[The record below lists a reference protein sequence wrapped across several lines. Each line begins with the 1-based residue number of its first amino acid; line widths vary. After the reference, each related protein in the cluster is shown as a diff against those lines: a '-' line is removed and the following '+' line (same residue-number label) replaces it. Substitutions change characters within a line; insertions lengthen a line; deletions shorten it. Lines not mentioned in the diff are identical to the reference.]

1 MGTYKGKMEC
11 PLCHHTSM
19 IVYLN
24 EDDVTRAE
32 CHRPDCQIAIVE
44 FPDGKQILYDNNKD
58 TQMNLTTPYSLKEM
72 VEESKGSSIELIDP
86 KVIKQVD
93 RTYRCISPSTFSKFR
108 YGGYH
113 KNGTDYEVASIIND
127 SGVVQS
133 QNVRFQVDGK
143 KSFFRCNSPDKDE
156 ANYLFGQYSD
166 QTLTHKKMLVIT
178 EGELDCMSVY
188 QAYAAKGDWIP
199 FCVSLPGGSGSVS
212 VLADQRHWLNKFE
225 EIYLCFD
232 ADEAGQAAVKKAIKI
247 LGTDKVREVKL
258 KAEYKDA
265 NGYITA
271 GAWDDLR
278 YAINNATSPA
288 IPCITRK
295 HGILNMLNSAAPPVL
310 PTGVQVLDK
319 ILSGGLAYGGLNV
332 IVGGTGLGKCL
343 GFGTK
348 VMMSNGVKKEV
359 QDIQVGDYVMA
370 PTGDAS
376 LVVSLAQGTAPM
388 YRLTTIKGESHV
400 VNENHVLSLV
410 VSNGKRPVYDNK
422 GIRHNAGSVLN
433 IEMKDYLMCSNK
445 FKHTTKLWK
454 PDAPIVFEQETTVDW
469 VDPYYLGVWLGDGT
483 SSSCQI
489 TNQDTE
495 VVGYLQEFCQ
505 QHQLTLKTR
514 DELHWDITTKRGQ
527 DNPLLIFLQD
537 NDLIMNKHIPH
548 NYLMSSVEN
557 RYKLLA
563 GLLDTDGHLSTDGVC
578 FDYVC
583 KQKALAEDIQ
593 QLALSLG
600 LQVKLIESWKSCQTF
615 EAPRLYYRLTIS
627 GDTYKIPTKIERK
640 VARKRLQK
648 KTVNRFGF
656 TVEALGVDNYY
667 GFNLNTEDKLF
678 LLADFIVSHNS
689 TIAYNA
695 AANILRADKK
705 VLVLN
710 TEMKSIEPLL
720 HFMSA
725 YYNTPFY
732 DLYSSC
738 GSTKEEVQQWVDVV
752 IKPKAEAMLKED
764 NLTFFDGIE
773 TTPWTDAFNSIKAH
787 VEADGVSL
795 IVLDNLTGLSEST
808 SSKKQLLDTVLKDL
822 NSLCRQYEVTG
833 LILSHLTKNGGGVTG
848 KDGSKGITFET
859 GAEVGLDNIAD
870 SSHTAKYGS
879 NILSYERDIN
889 DDSGSFK
896 IRLLKSRYKGTG
908 KVEKGVY
915 NSKTCTFT
923 DVMFSLTDIPI
934 DDDKDNLFDTF

>member
-1 MGTYKGKMEC
+1 
-11 PLCHHTSM
+11 M

-295 HGILNMLNSAAPPVL
+295 HGILNMLNRAAPPVL

-332 IVGGTGLGKCL
+332 IVGG
-343 GFGTK
+343 
-348 VMMSNGVKKEV
+348 SGV
-359 QDIQVGDYVMA
+359 G
-370 PTGDAS
+370 
-376 LVVSLAQGTAPM
+376 
-388 YRLTTIKGESHV
+388 
-400 VNENHVLSLV
+400 
-410 VSNGKRPVYDNK
+410 
-422 GIRHNAGSVLN
+422 
-433 IEMKDYLMCSNK
+433 
-445 FKHTTKLWK
+445 
-454 PDAPIVFEQETTVDW
+454 
-469 VDPYYLGVWLGDGT
+469 
-483 SSSCQI
+483 
-489 TNQDTE
+489 
-495 VVGYLQEFCQ
+495 
-505 QHQLTLKTR
+505 
-514 DELHWDITTKRGQ
+514 
-527 DNPLLIFLQD
+527 
-537 NDLIMNKHIPH
+537 
-548 NYLMSSVEN
+548 
-557 RYKLLA
+557 
-563 GLLDTDGHLSTDGVC
+563 
-578 FDYVC
+578 
-583 KQKALAEDIQ
+583 
-593 QLALSLG
+593 
-600 LQVKLIESWKSCQTF
+600 KSC
-615 EAPRLYYRLTIS
+615 LS
-627 GDTYKIPTKIERK
+627 
-640 VARKRLQK
+640 
-648 KTVNRFGF
+648 
-656 TVEALGVDNYY
+656 
-667 GFNLNTEDKLF
+667 
-678 LLADFIVSHNS
+678 
-689 TIAYNA
+689 YNA
-695 AANILRADKK
+695 AANILKAGKK

-710 TEMKSIEPLL
+710 TEMKAIEPLL